1 MGYSDQL
8 TEKDLLQMYRWLLL
22 TRAFED
28 RACELWA
35 KGEGMMELPHGSQ
48 GQEAIAVG
56 ACYGLRREDQV
67 LPSLRTRGAFLVKG
81 ISARVQMAGMYAKT
95 TGAAGG
101 KASAHHMGDAERG
114 VLVGS
119 GIVGASITV
128 GVGAALAFKLQ
139 RKDNIVV
146 NFFGDGAAQRGD
158 FHEGLNFA
166 GVFKLPVVFVLENN
180 GYAEMTPLSKHF
192 AGSDFACRAQ
202 GYGFPGVR
210 LDGNDVFAVYDAV
223 QAAAARARAGEG
235 PTLLECVTYRQRGHS
250 ENNPIATCRDMA
262 EIEAWRAKDPL
273 ARMRIHLVQRG
284 ILTDAIVARID
295 AEVGAEIEDAI
306 AFAEESPSPGLDELY
321 KDVYAPESAELV
333 VGRRS

>member
-1 MGYSDQL
+1 MSYSDQL
-8 TEKDLLQMYRWLLL
+8 TETDLIQMYRWLVLI
-22 TRAFED
+22 RAFED
-28 RACELWA
+28 RVCELWTKA
-35 KGEGMMELPHGSQ
+35 RIMELPHGSQ
-48 GQEAIAVG
+48 GQEAISVG

-67 LPSLRTRGAFLVKG
+67 LPSLRTRGAFFLKG
-81 ISARVQMAGMYAKT
+81 IPTRVQMAGMFNKT

-101 KASAHHMGDAERG
+101 RASSHHMGDAERG

-119 GIVGASITV
+119 GIIGASITV

-139 RKDNIVV
+139 RNDHLVV

-166 GVFKLPVVFVLENN
+166 GVFKLPVIFVLENN
-180 GYAEMTPLSKHF
+180 GFAEMTPVARHF
-192 AGSDFACRAQ
+192 AGPDFACRAE

-235 PTLLECVTYRQRGHS
+235 PTLLECVTYRQRGHC

-262 EIEAWRAKDPL
+262 EVEAWRARDPIP
-273 ARMRIHLVQRG
+273 RMRNDLLRRE
-284 ILTDAIVARID
+284 ILTDALVTTID

-306 AFAEESPSPGLDELY
+306 AFAEQSPSPAVDDLC
-321 KDVYAPESAELV
+321 KDVYAPESPDLV

>member
-8 TEKDLLQMYRWLLL
+8 TENDLVQMYRWLVLV
-22 TRAFED
+22 RAFED
-28 RACELWA
+28 RVCELWA
-35 KGEGMMELPHGSQ
+35 NGSIAELPHGSQ

-56 ACYGLRREDQV
+56 ACYGLRPEDQV
-67 LPSLRTRGAFLVKG
+67 LPSLRTRGAFFVKG
-81 ISARVQMAGMYAKT
+81 IPTRVQMAGMYAKA

-101 KASAHHMGDAERG
+101 KASSHHMGDTVRG

-119 GIVGASITV
+119 GIIGASIPV
-128 GVGAALAFKLQ
+128 AVGAARAFKLL
-139 RKDNIVV
+139 RNDHIVV
-146 NFFGDGAAQRGD
+146 SCFGDGAAQRGD

-210 LDGNDVFAVYDAV
+210 LDGNDIFAVYDAM

-235 PTLLECVTYRQRGHS
+235 PTLLECVTYRQRGHC

-262 EIEAWRAKDPL
+262 EVEAWRAKDPL
-273 ARMRIHLVQRG
+273 PRLRTDLRRRG
-284 ILTDAIVARID
+284 ILTDPLIARID
-295 AEVGAEIEDAI
+295 AEVGAEIADAI
-306 AFAEESPSPGLDELY
+306 AFAEASPSPGPDELY

>member
-1 MGYSDQL
+1 MSYSDQL
-8 TEKDLLQMYRWLLL
+8 TEKDLIQMYRWLILV
-22 TRAFED
+22 RAFED
-28 RACELWA
+28 RVCELWTKA
-35 KGEGMMELPHGSQ
+35 CIMELPHGSQ
-48 GQEAIAVG
+48 GQEAIPVG

-67 LPSLRTRGAFLVKG
+67 LPSLRTRGAFFVKG
-81 ISARVQMAGMYAKT
+81 IPTRVQMAGMYAKV

-101 KASAHHMGDAERG
+101 KASSHHMGDAERG

-139 RKDNIVV
+139 RKDHIVV

-166 GVFKLPVVFVLENN
+166 GVFKLPVIFVLENN
-180 GYAEMTPLSKHF
+180 GYAEMTPVAKHF
-192 AGSDFACRAQ
+192 AGPDFACRAQ

-210 LDGNDVFAVYDAV
+210 LDGNDIFAVYDAV

-235 PTLLECVTYRQRGHS
+235 PTLLECVTYRQRGHC
-250 ENNPIATCRDMA
+250 ENNPIGTCRDMA
-262 EIEAWRAKDPL
+262 EVEAWRAKDPIP
-273 ARMRIHLVQRG
+273 RMRSDLMRRG
-284 ILTDAIVARID
+284 ILTNTLVARID

-306 AFAEESPSPGLDELY
+306 AFAEESPPPAVEELY
-321 KDVYAPESAELV
+321 KDVYAPESADVV
-333 VGRRS
+333 VGKRS